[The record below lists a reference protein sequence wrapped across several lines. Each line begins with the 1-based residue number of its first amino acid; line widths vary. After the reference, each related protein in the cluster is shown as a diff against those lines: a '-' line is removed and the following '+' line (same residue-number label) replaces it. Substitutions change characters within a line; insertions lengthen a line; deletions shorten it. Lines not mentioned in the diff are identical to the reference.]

1 MADKHTLAFE
11 IGVEEIPAFDLDS
24 ANKQLEKMVPAAFA
38 DARIPFDSIEIH
50 SSPRRLIV
58 MAYGV
63 ADATE
68 ALVEEYKGPAA
79 KIAFDADG
87 NPTKAAIGFAR
98 GKGLD
103 PENLERR
110 EVNGTEYV
118 FATKNI
124 PATPVADLLPEVLT
138 GFITAIKWPRSCR
151 WAAYREYFVRPV
163 RWIVAMLNDVV
174 LPVSF
179 AGAASDNFTM
189 GHRVLAPGKHTV
201 DTAANLLNV
210 VRAAYVIPTQAER
223 ERIIREG
230 VAAIEAE
237 TGFTADLPAKTLLE
251 VVNLSEYPQPL
262 VSTFDEEFLQVPEE
276 IIVDAMLMHQRY
288 FPLYD
293 AAGKLTN
300 KFIIVSN
307 GNPECAA
314 TIIDGNE
321 RVVRARLDDAKFF
334 YEEDL
339 KHPLESYIEKLDKVV
354 FQESL
359 GTVRQKAERLEKLAG
374 ALSADAQLSAADA
387 ARRRSAP
394 RACARPTWSPT
405 PSSSSPASRA
415 SWAATTPP
423 PPGKRPQV
431 AQRHR
436 PSITSPRFAGDALPD
451 TDGGPAWSPWPTS
464 STPSAACSPVGQ
476 GPTGSSDP
484 FALRRS
490 AIGIVNHARGG
501 PAHRRSL
508 AAVDE
513 SLASY
518 AAPGRRLRPRAAVRA
533 EVADF
538 FVTRTKVMLRD
549 AGRHRRRH
557 RRRAG
562 RGRGGAC
569 WSSAQRARALEAAR
583 AKRCAKRST
592 TWPRPTPARTTCA
605 SPKLGEDVDDSLLT
619 DPERALASARGQPPS
634 RRVAAALVV
643 RRLRGRA
650 VPGCAALRAPIDGFF
665 ADVMV
670 MDEDAA
676 LRDNRLR
683 LLNRFVAVFANVA
696 DFGRSWRNRSRATV
710 AGFSQTA
717 ERLVRC
723 EAPTHLACFARRR
736 KLAYRSTLRLPPAGG
751 RSGTA
756 AASPL
761 TLQGTSLEGGR
772 DARRVRR
779 HTRTPRPLPTI
790 HVVSDSVGLDG
801 TGGGPCRR
809 RPVRRHEPQ
818 HRGAAPCALVRGG
831 QAASSPSTA
840 RLHQPPVRRRA
851 PARLLHAGRRRPAP
865 SRCADYCESASTTWW
880 RSTS

>member
-1 MADKHTLAFE
+1 MAEKHTLAFE

-38 DARIPFDSIEIH
+38 DARIPFDSVEIH

-98 GKGLD
+98 GKGLT

-110 EVNGTEYV
+110 EVKGVEYV

-124 PATPVADLLPEVLT
+124 PATPVADLLPDILA
-138 GFITAIKWPRSCR
+138 GFITAIKWPRSQR
-151 WAAYREYFVRPV
+151 WAAYSEYFVRPV
-163 RWIVAMLNDVV
+163 RWIVAMLDDVV

-179 AGAASDNFTM
+179 AGATSGNVTF
-189 GHRVLAPGKHTV
+189 GHRVLAPGAHTV
-201 DTAANLLNV
+201 DTAANLLDV
-210 VRAAYVIPTQAER
+210 VRAAYVIPTQSER

-237 TGFTADLPAKTLLE
+237 TGFTAELPAKTLLE

-293 AAGKLTN
+293 ADHKLTN

-339 KHPLESYIEKLDKVV
+339 KHPLEFYVNKLDKVV

-359 GTVRQKAERLEKLAG
+359 GTVKQKAERLVKLAG
-374 ALSADAQLSAADA
+374 ALAADAQLSEADA
-387 ARRRSAP
+387 ADLV
-394 RACARPTWSPT
+394 RAAQLCKADLVTNAVIEFTSVQGVMG
-405 PSSSSPASRA
+405 SYYAAASGE
-415 SWAATTPP
+415 T
-423 PPGKRPQV
+423 PQV
-431 AQRHR
+431 AQAIGQHYQ
-436 PSITSPRFAGDALPD
+436 PRFAGDELPETTVGKLVALADKLD
-451 TDGGPAWSPWPTS
+451 TICGLFS
-464 STPSAACSPVGQ
+464 VGQ

-490 AIGIVNHARGG
+490 AIGIVNMLEAGVNI
-501 PAHRRSL
+501 SL
-508 AAVDE
+508 AAAIDC
-513 SLASY
+513 SLA
-518 AAPGRRLRPRAAVRA
+518 AFAEQGVRFDAAAVRA
-533 EVADF
+533 EVVDF

-549 AGRHRRRH
+549 AGVDADTIDAVLA
-557 RRRAG
+557 AG
-562 RGRGGAC
+562 VEEPAVIG
-569 WSSAQRARALEAAR
+569 QRAHALEDAR
-583 AKRCAKRST
+583 ANDAET
-592 TWPRPTPARTTCA
+592 FDNLATAYARA
-605 SPKLGEDVDDSLLT
+605 NNLRKPELGSAVDEGLLT
-619 DPERALASARGQPPS
+619 EPERPLAAAVAQAEGT
-634 RRVAAALVV
+634 VAAALEADSFAAA
-643 RRLRGRA
+643 LSEL
-650 VPGCAALRAPIDGFF
+650 AALRAPIDGFF

-670 MDEDAA
+670 MDEDPA

-696 DFGRSWRNRSRATV
+696 DFGKMAKS
-710 AGFSQTA
+710 
-717 ERLVRC
+717 
-723 EAPTHLACFARRR
+723 
-736 KLAYRSTLRLPPAGG
+736 K
-751 RSGTA
+751 
-756 AASPL
+756 
-761 TLQGTSLEGGR
+761 
-772 DARRVRR
+772 
-779 HTRTPRPLPTI
+779 
-790 HVVSDSVGLDG
+790 
-801 TGGGPCRR
+801 
-809 RPVRRHEPQ
+809 
-818 HRGAAPCALVRGG
+818 
-831 QAASSPSTA
+831 
-840 RLHQPPVRRRA
+840 
-851 PARLLHAGRRRPAP
+851 
-865 SRCADYCESASTTWW
+865 
-880 RSTS
+880 

>member
-38 DARIPFDSIEIH
+38 DARIPYDSIEIH

-98 GKGLD
+98 GKGLS
-103 PENLERR
+103 PESLERR

-124 PATPVADLLPEVLT
+124 PATPVADLLPDVLA
-138 GFITAIKWPRSCR
+138 GFITAVKWPRSCR

-163 RWIVAMLNDVV
+163 RWIVAMLDDVV

-179 AGAASDNFTM
+179 AGAESSDLTM
-189 GHRVLAPGKHTV
+189 GHRVLAPGKHMV
-201 DTAANLLNV
+201 DTAANLLDV
-210 VRAAYVIPTQAER
+210 IRAAYVIPTQAER

-262 VSTFDEEFLQVPEE
+262 ISTFDEEFLQVPEE

-359 GTVRQKAERLEKLAG
+359 GTVRQKAERLEKLAC

-387 ARRRSAP
+387 ADAK
-394 RACARPTWSPT
+394 RAARLCKADLVTNAVIEFTSVQGVMG
-405 PSSSSPASRA
+405 SYYAAASGE
-415 SWAATTPP
+415 T
-423 PPGKRPQV
+423 PQV
-431 AQRHR
+431 AQAIGQHYQ
-436 PSITSPRFAGDALPD
+436 PRFAGDALPD
-451 TDGGPAWSPWPTS
+451 TTVGKLVALADKLDTICGLFA
-464 STPSAACSPVGQ
+464 VGQ

-490 AIGIVNHARGG
+490 AIGIVNMLETGLAI
-501 PAHRRSL
+501 SL
-508 AAVDE
+508 AAAIDE
-513 SLASY
+513 SLASF
-518 AAPGRRLRPRAAVRA
+518 AAQGVAFDAAAVRA
-533 EVADF
+533 EVVDF

-549 AGRHRRRH
+549 GGVNADTIDAVLAAGVEEP
-557 RRRAG
+557 AVI
-562 RGRGGAC
+562 
-569 WSSAQRARALEAAR
+569 SQRAHALEDAR
-583 AKRCAKRST
+583 ANDAET
-592 TWPRPTPARTTCA
+592 FDNLATAYARA
-605 SPKLGEDVDDSLLT
+605 NNLRKPELGEGVDDALLT
-619 DPERALASARGQPPS
+619 EPERALAGAVATAEQAVAYALASDDF
-634 RRVAAALVV
+634 AAALSQ
-643 RRLRGRA
+643 L
-650 VPGCAALRAPIDGFF
+650 AALRAPIDGFF

-696 DFGRSWRNRSRATV
+696 DFGKMAKS
-710 AGFSQTA
+710 
-717 ERLVRC
+717 
-723 EAPTHLACFARRR
+723 
-736 KLAYRSTLRLPPAGG
+736 K
-751 RSGTA
+751 
-756 AASPL
+756 
-761 TLQGTSLEGGR
+761 
-772 DARRVRR
+772 
-779 HTRTPRPLPTI
+779 
-790 HVVSDSVGLDG
+790 
-801 TGGGPCRR
+801 
-809 RPVRRHEPQ
+809 
-818 HRGAAPCALVRGG
+818 
-831 QAASSPSTA
+831 
-840 RLHQPPVRRRA
+840 
-851 PARLLHAGRRRPAP
+851 
-865 SRCADYCESASTTWW
+865 
-880 RSTS
+880 

>member
-38 DARIPFDSIEIH
+38 DARIPYDSIEIH

-98 GKGLD
+98 GKGLS

-124 PATPVADLLPEVLT
+124 PATPVADLLPDVLA

-163 RWIVAMLNDVV
+163 RWIVAMLDDVV

-179 AGAASDNFTM
+179 AGAESSNFTM

-201 DTAANLLNV
+201 DTAANLLDV
-210 VRAAYVIPTQAER
+210 IRAAYVIPTQAER

-262 VSTFDEEFLQVPEE
+262 VSIFDEEFLQVPEE

-359 GTVRQKAERLEKLAG
+359 GTVRQKAERLEKLAC
-374 ALSADAQLSAADA
+374 ALSADAQLDAADA
-387 ARRRSAP
+387 ADAK
-394 RACARPTWSPT
+394 RAARLCKADLVTNAVIEFTSVQGVMG
-405 PSSSSPASRA
+405 SYYAAASGE
-415 SWAATTPP
+415 T
-423 PPGKRPQV
+423 PQV
-431 AQRHR
+431 AQAIGQHYQ
-436 PSITSPRFAGDALPD
+436 PRFAGDALPD
-451 TDGGPAWSPWPTS
+451 TTVGKLVALADKLDTICGLFA
-464 STPSAACSPVGQ
+464 VGQ

-490 AIGIVNHARGG
+490 AIGIVNMLEAGL
-501 PAHRRSL
+501 AISL
-508 AAVDE
+508 AAAIDE
-513 SLASY
+513 SLASF
-518 AAPGRRLRPRAAVRA
+518 AAQGVAFDAAAVRA
-533 EVADF
+533 EVVDF

-549 AGRHRRRH
+549 GGVNADTIDAVLAAGVEEP
-557 RRRAG
+557 AVI
-562 RGRGGAC
+562 
-569 WSSAQRARALEAAR
+569 SQRAHALEDAR
-583 AKRCAKRST
+583 ANDAET
-592 TWPRPTPARTTCA
+592 FDNLATAYARA
-605 SPKLGEDVDDSLLT
+605 NNLRKPELGEDVDDALLT
-619 DPERALASARGQPPS
+619 EPERALAGAVATAEQAVASALAS
-634 RRVAAALVV
+634 DDFAAALSQ
-643 RRLRGRA
+643 L
-650 VPGCAALRAPIDGFF
+650 AALRAPIDGFF

-696 DFGRSWRNRSRATV
+696 DFGKMAKS
-710 AGFSQTA
+710 
-717 ERLVRC
+717 
-723 EAPTHLACFARRR
+723 
-736 KLAYRSTLRLPPAGG
+736 K
-751 RSGTA
+751 
-756 AASPL
+756 
-761 TLQGTSLEGGR
+761 
-772 DARRVRR
+772 
-779 HTRTPRPLPTI
+779 
-790 HVVSDSVGLDG
+790 
-801 TGGGPCRR
+801 
-809 RPVRRHEPQ
+809 
-818 HRGAAPCALVRGG
+818 
-831 QAASSPSTA
+831 
-840 RLHQPPVRRRA
+840 
-851 PARLLHAGRRRPAP
+851 
-865 SRCADYCESASTTWW
+865 
-880 RSTS
+880 

>member
-38 DARIPFDSIEIH
+38 DARIPYDSIEIH

-98 GKGLD
+98 GKGLS
-103 PENLERR
+103 PESLERR

-124 PATPVADLLPEVLT
+124 PATPVADLLPDVLA

-163 RWIVAMLNDVV
+163 RWIVAMLDDVV

-179 AGAASDNFTM
+179 AGAESSNFTM
-189 GHRVLAPGKHTV
+189 GHRVLAPGKHVV
-201 DTAANLLNV
+201 DTAANLLDV
-210 VRAAYVIPTQAER
+210 IRAAYVIPTQAER

-359 GTVRQKAERLEKLAG
+359 GTVRQKAVRLEKLAC

-387 ARRRSAP
+387 ADAK
-394 RACARPTWSPT
+394 RAARLCKADLVTNAVIEFTSVQGVMG
-405 PSSSSPASRA
+405 SYYAAASGE
-415 SWAATTPP
+415 T
-423 PPGKRPQV
+423 PQV
-431 AQRHR
+431 AQAIGQHYQ
-436 PSITSPRFAGDALPD
+436 PRFAGDALPD
-451 TDGGPAWSPWPTS
+451 TTVGKLVALADKLDTICGLFA
-464 STPSAACSPVGQ
+464 VGQ

-490 AIGIVNHARGG
+490 AIGIVNMLEAGL
-501 PAHRRSL
+501 PISL
-508 AAVDE
+508 AAAIDE
-513 SLASY
+513 SLASF
-518 AAPGRRLRPRAAVRA
+518 AAQGVAFDAAAVRA
-533 EVADF
+533 EVVDF

-549 AGRHRRRH
+549 AGVNADTIDAVLA
-557 RRRAG
+557 AG
-562 RGRGGAC
+562 VEEPAVI
-569 WSSAQRARALEAAR
+569 SQRAHALEDAR
-583 AKRCAKRST
+583 ANDAET
-592 TWPRPTPARTTCA
+592 FDNLATAYARA
-605 SPKLGEDVDDSLLT
+605 NNLRKPELGEDVDDALLT
-619 DPERALASARGQPPS
+619 DPERALAGAVATAEQA
-634 RRVAAALVV
+634 VAAALESDDFAAA
-643 RRLRGRA
+643 LSQL
-650 VPGCAALRAPIDGFF
+650 AALRAPIDGFF

-696 DFGRSWRNRSRATV
+696 DFGKMAKS
-710 AGFSQTA
+710 
-717 ERLVRC
+717 
-723 EAPTHLACFARRR
+723 
-736 KLAYRSTLRLPPAGG
+736 K
-751 RSGTA
+751 
-756 AASPL
+756 
-761 TLQGTSLEGGR
+761 
-772 DARRVRR
+772 
-779 HTRTPRPLPTI
+779 
-790 HVVSDSVGLDG
+790 
-801 TGGGPCRR
+801 
-809 RPVRRHEPQ
+809 
-818 HRGAAPCALVRGG
+818 
-831 QAASSPSTA
+831 
-840 RLHQPPVRRRA
+840 
-851 PARLLHAGRRRPAP
+851 
-865 SRCADYCESASTTWW
+865 
-880 RSTS
+880 

>member
-38 DARIPFDSIEIH
+38 DARIPYDSIEIH

-98 GKGLD
+98 GKGLS
-103 PENLERR
+103 PESLERR

-124 PATPVADLLPEVLT
+124 PATPVADLLPDVLA

-163 RWIVAMLNDVV
+163 RWIVAMLDDVV

-179 AGAASDNFTM
+179 AGAESSNFTM

-201 DTAANLLNV
+201 DTAANLLDV
-210 VRAAYVIPTQAER
+210 IRAAYVIPTQAER

-359 GTVRQKAERLEKLAG
+359 GTVRQKAERLEKLAC
-374 ALSADAQLSAADA
+374 ALSADAQLDAADA
-387 ARRRSAP
+387 ADAK
-394 RACARPTWSPT
+394 RAARLCKADLVTNAVIEFTSVQGVMG
-405 PSSSSPASRA
+405 SYYAAASGE
-415 SWAATTPP
+415 T
-423 PPGKRPQV
+423 PQV
-431 AQRHR
+431 AQAIGQHYQ
-436 PSITSPRFAGDALPD
+436 PRFAGDALPD
-451 TDGGPAWSPWPTS
+451 TTVGKLVALADKLDTICGLFA
-464 STPSAACSPVGQ
+464 VGQ

-490 AIGIVNHARGG
+490 AIGIVNMLEAGL
-501 PAHRRSL
+501 PISL
-508 AAVDE
+508 AAAIDE
-513 SLASY
+513 SLASF
-518 AAPGRRLRPRAAVRA
+518 AAQGVVFDAAAVRA
-533 EVADF
+533 EVVDF

-549 AGRHRRRH
+549 AGVNADTIDAVLA
-557 RRRAG
+557 AG
-562 RGRGGAC
+562 VEEPAVI
-569 WSSAQRARALEAAR
+569 SQRAHALEDAR
-583 AKRCAKRST
+583 ANDAET
-592 TWPRPTPARTTCA
+592 FDNLATAYARA
-605 SPKLGEDVDDSLLT
+605 NNLRKPELGEDVDDALLT
-619 DPERALASARGQPPS
+619 DPERALAGAVATAEQA
-634 RRVAAALVV
+634 VAAALESDDFAAA
-643 RRLRGRA
+643 LSQL
-650 VPGCAALRAPIDGFF
+650 AALRAPIDGFF

-696 DFGRSWRNRSRATV
+696 DFGKMAKS
-710 AGFSQTA
+710 
-717 ERLVRC
+717 
-723 EAPTHLACFARRR
+723 
-736 KLAYRSTLRLPPAGG
+736 K
-751 RSGTA
+751 
-756 AASPL
+756 
-761 TLQGTSLEGGR
+761 
-772 DARRVRR
+772 
-779 HTRTPRPLPTI
+779 
-790 HVVSDSVGLDG
+790 
-801 TGGGPCRR
+801 
-809 RPVRRHEPQ
+809 
-818 HRGAAPCALVRGG
+818 
-831 QAASSPSTA
+831 
-840 RLHQPPVRRRA
+840 
-851 PARLLHAGRRRPAP
+851 
-865 SRCADYCESASTTWW
+865 
-880 RSTS
+880 

>member
-38 DARIPFDSIEIH
+38 DARIPYDSIEIH

-98 GKGLD
+98 GKGLS

-124 PATPVADLLPEVLT
+124 PATPVADLLPDVLA

-163 RWIVAMLNDVV
+163 RWIVAMLDDVV

-179 AGAASDNFTM
+179 AGAESSNFTM

-201 DTAANLLNV
+201 DTAANLLDV
-210 VRAAYVIPTQAER
+210 IRAAYVIPTQAER

-359 GTVRQKAERLEKLAG
+359 GTVRQKAERLEKLAC
-374 ALSADAQLSAADA
+374 ALSADAQLDAADA
-387 ARRRSAP
+387 ADAK
-394 RACARPTWSPT
+394 RAARLCKADLVTNAVIEFTSVQGVMG
-405 PSSSSPASRA
+405 SYYAAASGE
-415 SWAATTPP
+415 T
-423 PPGKRPQV
+423 PQV
-431 AQRHR
+431 AQAIGQHYQ
-436 PSITSPRFAGDALPD
+436 PRFAGDALPD
-451 TDGGPAWSPWPTS
+451 TTVGKLVALADKLDTICGLFA
-464 STPSAACSPVGQ
+464 VGQ

-490 AIGIVNHARGG
+490 AIGIVNMLETGL
-501 PAHRRSL
+501 PISL
-508 AAVDE
+508 AAAIDE
-513 SLASY
+513 SLASF
-518 AAPGRRLRPRAAVRA
+518 AAQGVAFDAAAVRA
-533 EVADF
+533 EVVDF

-549 AGRHRRRH
+549 AGVNADTIDAVLA
-557 RRRAG
+557 AG
-562 RGRGGAC
+562 VEEPAVI
-569 WSSAQRARALEAAR
+569 SQRAHALEDAR
-583 AKRCAKRST
+583 ANDAET
-592 TWPRPTPARTTCA
+592 FDNLATAYARA
-605 SPKLGEDVDDSLLT
+605 NNLRKPELGEDVDDALLT
-619 DPERALASARGQPPS
+619 DPERALAGAVATAEQA
-634 RRVAAALVV
+634 VAAALESDDFAAA
-643 RRLRGRA
+643 LSQL
-650 VPGCAALRAPIDGFF
+650 AALRAPIDGFF

-696 DFGRSWRNRSRATV
+696 DFGKMAKS
-710 AGFSQTA
+710 
-717 ERLVRC
+717 
-723 EAPTHLACFARRR
+723 
-736 KLAYRSTLRLPPAGG
+736 K
-751 RSGTA
+751 
-756 AASPL
+756 
-761 TLQGTSLEGGR
+761 
-772 DARRVRR
+772 
-779 HTRTPRPLPTI
+779 
-790 HVVSDSVGLDG
+790 
-801 TGGGPCRR
+801 
-809 RPVRRHEPQ
+809 
-818 HRGAAPCALVRGG
+818 
-831 QAASSPSTA
+831 
-840 RLHQPPVRRRA
+840 
-851 PARLLHAGRRRPAP
+851 
-865 SRCADYCESASTTWW
+865 
-880 RSTS
+880 

>member
-38 DARIPFDSIEIH
+38 DARIPYDSIEIH

-98 GKGLD
+98 GKGLS
-103 PENLERR
+103 PESLERR

-124 PATPVADLLPEVLT
+124 PATPVADLLPDVLA

-163 RWIVAMLNDVV
+163 RWIVAMLDDVV

-179 AGAASDNFTM
+179 AGAESSNFTM
-189 GHRVLAPGKHTV
+189 GHRVLAPGKHAV
-201 DTAANLLNV
+201 DTAANLLDV
-210 VRAAYVIPTQAER
+210 IRAAYVIPTQAER

-359 GTVRQKAERLEKLAG
+359 GTVRQKAERLEKLAC

-387 ARRRSAP
+387 ADAK
-394 RACARPTWSPT
+394 RAARLCKADLVTNAVIEFTSVQGVMG
-405 PSSSSPASRA
+405 SYYAAASGE
-415 SWAATTPP
+415 T
-423 PPGKRPQV
+423 PQV
-431 AQRHR
+431 AQAIGQHYQ
-436 PSITSPRFAGDALPD
+436 PRFAGDALPD
-451 TDGGPAWSPWPTS
+451 TTVGKLVALADKLDTICGLFA
-464 STPSAACSPVGQ
+464 VGQ

-490 AIGIVNHARGG
+490 AIGIVNMLETGLAI
-501 PAHRRSL
+501 SL
-508 AAVDE
+508 AAAIDE
-513 SLASY
+513 SLASF
-518 AAPGRRLRPRAAVRA
+518 AAQGVAFDAAAVRA
-533 EVADF
+533 EVVDF

-549 AGRHRRRH
+549 GGVNADTIDAVLAAGVEEP
-557 RRRAG
+557 AVI
-562 RGRGGAC
+562 
-569 WSSAQRARALEAAR
+569 SQRAHALEDAR
-583 AKRCAKRST
+583 ANDAET
-592 TWPRPTPARTTCA
+592 FDNLATAYARA
-605 SPKLGEDVDDSLLT
+605 NNLRKPELGESVDDALLT
-619 DPERALASARGQPPS
+619 EPERALAGAVATAEQAVASALAS
-634 RRVAAALVV
+634 DDFAAALSQ
-643 RRLRGRA
+643 L
-650 VPGCAALRAPIDGFF
+650 AALRAPIDGFF

-696 DFGRSWRNRSRATV
+696 DFGKMAKS
-710 AGFSQTA
+710 
-717 ERLVRC
+717 
-723 EAPTHLACFARRR
+723 
-736 KLAYRSTLRLPPAGG
+736 K
-751 RSGTA
+751 
-756 AASPL
+756 
-761 TLQGTSLEGGR
+761 
-772 DARRVRR
+772 
-779 HTRTPRPLPTI
+779 
-790 HVVSDSVGLDG
+790 
-801 TGGGPCRR
+801 
-809 RPVRRHEPQ
+809 
-818 HRGAAPCALVRGG
+818 
-831 QAASSPSTA
+831 
-840 RLHQPPVRRRA
+840 
-851 PARLLHAGRRRPAP
+851 
-865 SRCADYCESASTTWW
+865 
-880 RSTS
+880 

>member
-38 DARIPFDSIEIH
+38 DARIPYDSIEIH

-98 GKGLD
+98 GKGLS
-103 PENLERR
+103 PESLERR

-124 PATPVADLLPEVLT
+124 PATPVADLLPDVLA

-163 RWIVAMLNDVV
+163 RWIVAMLDDVV

-179 AGAASDNFTM
+179 AGAEPSNFTM

-201 DTAANLLNV
+201 DTAANLLDV
-210 VRAAYVIPTQAER
+210 IRAAYVIPTQAER

-262 VSTFDEEFLQVPEE
+262 VSTFDEDFLQVPEE

-293 AAGKLTN
+293 AVGKLTN

-359 GTVRQKAERLEKLAG
+359 GTVRQKAERLEKLAC
-374 ALSADAQLSAADA
+374 ALSADAQLDAADA
-387 ARRRSAP
+387 ADAK
-394 RACARPTWSPT
+394 RAARLCKADLVTNAVIEFTSVQGVMG
-405 PSSSSPASRA
+405 SYYAAASGE
-415 SWAATTPP
+415 T
-423 PPGKRPQV
+423 PQV
-431 AQRHR
+431 AQAIGQHYQ
-436 PSITSPRFAGDALPD
+436 PRFAGDALPD
-451 TDGGPAWSPWPTS
+451 TTVGKLVALADKLDTICGLFA
-464 STPSAACSPVGQ
+464 VGQ

-490 AIGIVNHARGG
+490 AIGIVNMLETGL
-501 PAHRRSL
+501 PISL
-508 AAVDE
+508 AAAIDE
-513 SLASY
+513 SLASF
-518 AAPGRRLRPRAAVRA
+518 AAQGVAFDAAAVRA
-533 EVADF
+533 EVVDF
-538 FVTRTKVMLRD
+538 FVTRTKVILRD
-549 AGRHRRRH
+549 GGVNADTIDAVLAAGVEEP
-557 RRRAG
+557 AVI
-562 RGRGGAC
+562 
-569 WSSAQRARALEAAR
+569 SQRAHALEDAR
-583 AKRCAKRST
+583 ANDAET
-592 TWPRPTPARTTCA
+592 FDNLATAYARA
-605 SPKLGEDVDDSLLT
+605 NNLRKPELGEDVDDALLT
-619 DPERALASARGQPPS
+619 EPERALAGAVATAEQAVASVLAS
-634 RRVAAALVV
+634 DDFAAALSQ
-643 RRLRGRA
+643 L
-650 VPGCAALRAPIDGFF
+650 AALRAPIDGFF

-696 DFGRSWRNRSRATV
+696 DFGKMAKS
-710 AGFSQTA
+710 
-717 ERLVRC
+717 
-723 EAPTHLACFARRR
+723 
-736 KLAYRSTLRLPPAGG
+736 K
-751 RSGTA
+751 
-756 AASPL
+756 
-761 TLQGTSLEGGR
+761 
-772 DARRVRR
+772 
-779 HTRTPRPLPTI
+779 
-790 HVVSDSVGLDG
+790 
-801 TGGGPCRR
+801 
-809 RPVRRHEPQ
+809 
-818 HRGAAPCALVRGG
+818 
-831 QAASSPSTA
+831 
-840 RLHQPPVRRRA
+840 
-851 PARLLHAGRRRPAP
+851 
-865 SRCADYCESASTTWW
+865 
-880 RSTS
+880 

>member
-38 DARIPFDSIEIH
+38 DARIPYDSIEIH

-98 GKGLD
+98 GKGLS
-103 PENLERR
+103 PESLERR

-124 PATPVADLLPEVLT
+124 PATPVADLLPDVLA
-138 GFITAIKWPRSCR
+138 GFITAVKWPRSCR

-163 RWIVAMLNDVV
+163 RWIVAMLDDVV

-179 AGAASDNFTM
+179 AGAESSNFTM
-189 GHRVLAPGKHTV
+189 GHRVLAPGKHMV
-201 DTAANLLNV
+201 DTAANLLDV
-210 VRAAYVIPTQAER
+210 IRAAYVIPTQAER

-262 VSTFDEEFLQVPEE
+262 ISTFDEEFLQVPEE

-359 GTVRQKAERLEKLAG
+359 GTVRQKAERLEKLAC
-374 ALSADAQLSAADA
+374 ALSADAQLDAADA
-387 ARRRSAP
+387 ADAK
-394 RACARPTWSPT
+394 RAARLCKADLVTNAVIEFTSVQGVMG
-405 PSSSSPASRA
+405 SYYAAASGE
-415 SWAATTPP
+415 T
-423 PPGKRPQV
+423 PQV
-431 AQRHR
+431 AQAIGQHYQ
-436 PSITSPRFAGDALPD
+436 PRFAGDALPD
-451 TDGGPAWSPWPTS
+451 TTVGKLVALADKLDTICGLFA
-464 STPSAACSPVGQ
+464 VGQ

-490 AIGIVNHARGG
+490 AIGIVNMLETGLAI
-501 PAHRRSL
+501 SL
-508 AAVDE
+508 AAAIDE
-513 SLASY
+513 SLASF
-518 AAPGRRLRPRAAVRA
+518 AAQGVAFDAAAVRA
-533 EVADF
+533 EVVDF

-549 AGRHRRRH
+549 GGVNADTIDAVLAAGVEEP
-557 RRRAG
+557 AVI
-562 RGRGGAC
+562 
-569 WSSAQRARALEAAR
+569 SQRAHALEDAR
-583 AKRCAKRST
+583 ANDAET
-592 TWPRPTPARTTCA
+592 FDNLATAYARA
-605 SPKLGEDVDDSLLT
+605 NNLRKPELGEGVDDALLT
-619 DPERALASARGQPPS
+619 EPERALAGAVATAEQAVASALAS
-634 RRVAAALVV
+634 DDFAAALSQ
-643 RRLRGRA
+643 L
-650 VPGCAALRAPIDGFF
+650 AALRAPIDGFF

-696 DFGRSWRNRSRATV
+696 DFGKMAKS
-710 AGFSQTA
+710 
-717 ERLVRC
+717 
-723 EAPTHLACFARRR
+723 
-736 KLAYRSTLRLPPAGG
+736 K
-751 RSGTA
+751 
-756 AASPL
+756 
-761 TLQGTSLEGGR
+761 
-772 DARRVRR
+772 
-779 HTRTPRPLPTI
+779 
-790 HVVSDSVGLDG
+790 
-801 TGGGPCRR
+801 
-809 RPVRRHEPQ
+809 
-818 HRGAAPCALVRGG
+818 
-831 QAASSPSTA
+831 
-840 RLHQPPVRRRA
+840 
-851 PARLLHAGRRRPAP
+851 
-865 SRCADYCESASTTWW
+865 
-880 RSTS
+880 

>member
-1 MADKHTLAFE
+1 MADNHTLAFE

-24 ANKQLEKMVPAAFA
+24 ANKQLEKMAPAAFA
-38 DARIPFDSIEIH
+38 DARIPYDSIEIH

-98 GKGLD
+98 GKGLS
-103 PENLERR
+103 PESLERR

-124 PATPVADLLPEVLT
+124 PATPVADLLPDVLA
-138 GFITAIKWPRSCR
+138 GFITAVKWPRSCR

-163 RWIVAMLNDVV
+163 RWIVAMLDDVV

-179 AGAASDNFTM
+179 AGAESSNFTM
-189 GHRVLAPGKHTV
+189 GHRVLAPGKHMV
-201 DTAANLLNV
+201 DTAANLLDV
-210 VRAAYVIPTQAER
+210 IRAAYVIPTQAER

-262 VSTFDEEFLQVPEE
+262 ISTFDEEFLQVPEE

-359 GTVRQKAERLEKLAG
+359 GTVRQKAERLEKLAC
-374 ALSADAQLSAADA
+374 ALSADAKLDAADA
-387 ARRRSAP
+387 ADAK
-394 RACARPTWSPT
+394 RAARLCKADLVTNAVIEFTSVQGVMG
-405 PSSSSPASRA
+405 SYYAAASGE
-415 SWAATTPP
+415 T
-423 PPGKRPQV
+423 PQV
-431 AQRHR
+431 AQAIGQHYQ
-436 PSITSPRFAGDALPD
+436 PRFAGDALPD
-451 TDGGPAWSPWPTS
+451 TTVGKLVALADKLDTICGLFA
-464 STPSAACSPVGQ
+464 VGQ

-490 AIGIVNHARGG
+490 AIGIVNMLETGL
-501 PAHRRSL
+501 PISL
-508 AAVDE
+508 AAAIDE
-513 SLASY
+513 SLASF
-518 AAPGRRLRPRAAVRA
+518 AAQGVAFDAAAVRA
-533 EVADF
+533 EVVDF

-549 AGRHRRRH
+549 GDVNADTIDAVLAAGVEEP
-557 RRRAG
+557 AVI
-562 RGRGGAC
+562 
-569 WSSAQRARALEAAR
+569 SQRAHALEDAR
-583 AKRCAKRST
+583 ANDAET
-592 TWPRPTPARTTCA
+592 FDNLATAYARA
-605 SPKLGEDVDDSLLT
+605 NNLRKPELGEDVDDALLT
-619 DPERALASARGQPPS
+619 EPERALAGAVATAEQAVASALAS
-634 RRVAAALVV
+634 DDFAAALSQ
-643 RRLRGRA
+643 L
-650 VPGCAALRAPIDGFF
+650 AALRAPIDGFF

-696 DFGRSWRNRSRATV
+696 DFGKMAKS
-710 AGFSQTA
+710 
-717 ERLVRC
+717 
-723 EAPTHLACFARRR
+723 
-736 KLAYRSTLRLPPAGG
+736 K
-751 RSGTA
+751 
-756 AASPL
+756 
-761 TLQGTSLEGGR
+761 
-772 DARRVRR
+772 
-779 HTRTPRPLPTI
+779 
-790 HVVSDSVGLDG
+790 
-801 TGGGPCRR
+801 
-809 RPVRRHEPQ
+809 
-818 HRGAAPCALVRGG
+818 
-831 QAASSPSTA
+831 
-840 RLHQPPVRRRA
+840 
-851 PARLLHAGRRRPAP
+851 
-865 SRCADYCESASTTWW
+865 
-880 RSTS
+880 

>member
-24 ANKQLEKMVPAAFA
+24 ANKQLEKMVPAAFV
-38 DARIPFDSIEIH
+38 DARIPYDSIEIH

-98 GKGLD
+98 GKGLS
-103 PENLERR
+103 PESLERH

-124 PATPVADLLPEVLT
+124 PATPVADLLPDVLA

-163 RWIVAMLNDVV
+163 RWIVAMLDDVV

-179 AGAASDNFTM
+179 AGAESSNFTM
-189 GHRVLAPGKHTV
+189 GHRVLAPGKHAV
-201 DTAANLLNV
+201 DTAANLLDV
-210 VRAAYVIPTQAER
+210 IRAAYVIPTQAER

-359 GTVRQKAERLEKLAG
+359 GTVRQKAERLEKLAC

-387 ARRRSAP
+387 ADAK
-394 RACARPTWSPT
+394 RAARLCKADLVTNAVIEFTSVQGVMG
-405 PSSSSPASRA
+405 SYYAAASGE
-415 SWAATTPP
+415 T
-423 PPGKRPQV
+423 PQV
-431 AQRHR
+431 AQAIGQHYQ
-436 PSITSPRFAGDALPD
+436 PRFAGDALPD
-451 TDGGPAWSPWPTS
+451 TTVGKLVALADKLDTICGLFA
-464 STPSAACSPVGQ
+464 VGQ

-490 AIGIVNHARGG
+490 AIGIVNMLETGL
-501 PAHRRSL
+501 PISL
-508 AAVDE
+508 AAAIDE
-513 SLASY
+513 SLASF
-518 AAPGRRLRPRAAVRA
+518 AAQGVAFDAAAVRA
-533 EVADF
+533 EVVDF

-549 AGRHRRRH
+549 GGVNADTIDAVLAAGVEEP
-557 RRRAG
+557 AVI
-562 RGRGGAC
+562 
-569 WSSAQRARALEAAR
+569 SQRAHALEDAR
-583 AKRCAKRST
+583 ANDAET
-592 TWPRPTPARTTCA
+592 FDNLATAYARA
-605 SPKLGEDVDDSLLT
+605 NNLRKPELGEGVDDALLT
-619 DPERALASARGQPPS
+619 EPERALAGAVATAEQAVAYALASDDF
-634 RRVAAALVV
+634 AAALSQ
-643 RRLRGRA
+643 L
-650 VPGCAALRAPIDGFF
+650 AALRAPIDGFF

-696 DFGRSWRNRSRATV
+696 DFGKMAKS
-710 AGFSQTA
+710 
-717 ERLVRC
+717 
-723 EAPTHLACFARRR
+723 
-736 KLAYRSTLRLPPAGG
+736 K
-751 RSGTA
+751 
-756 AASPL
+756 
-761 TLQGTSLEGGR
+761 
-772 DARRVRR
+772 
-779 HTRTPRPLPTI
+779 
-790 HVVSDSVGLDG
+790 
-801 TGGGPCRR
+801 
-809 RPVRRHEPQ
+809 
-818 HRGAAPCALVRGG
+818 
-831 QAASSPSTA
+831 
-840 RLHQPPVRRRA
+840 
-851 PARLLHAGRRRPAP
+851 
-865 SRCADYCESASTTWW
+865 
-880 RSTS
+880 

>member
-38 DARIPFDSIEIH
+38 DARIPYDSIEIH

-98 GKGLD
+98 GKGLS
-103 PENLERR
+103 PESLERR

-124 PATPVADLLPEVLT
+124 PATPVADLLPDVLA

-163 RWIVAMLNDVV
+163 RWIVAMLDDVV

-179 AGAASDNFTM
+179 AGAEPSNFTM

-201 DTAANLLNV
+201 DTAANLLDV
-210 VRAAYVIPTQAER
+210 IRAAYVIPTQAER

-387 ARRRSAP
+387 ADAQ
-394 RACARPTWSPT
+394 RAARLCKADLVTNAVIEFTSVQGVMG
-405 PSSSSPASRA
+405 SYYAAASGE
-415 SWAATTPP
+415 T
-423 PPGKRPQV
+423 PQV
-431 AQRHR
+431 AQAIGQHYQ
-436 PSITSPRFAGDALPD
+436 PRFAGDALPD
-451 TDGGPAWSPWPTS
+451 TTVGQLVALADKLDTICGLFA
-464 STPSAACSPVGQ
+464 VGQ

-490 AIGIVNHARGG
+490 AIGIVNMLEAGL
-501 PAHRRSL
+501 PISL
-508 AAVDE
+508 AAAIDE
-513 SLASY
+513 SLASF
-518 AAPGRRLRPRAAVRA
+518 AAQGVAFDAAAVRA
-533 EVADF
+533 EVVDF

-549 AGRHRRRH
+549 AGVNADTIDAVLA
-557 RRRAG
+557 AG
-562 RGRGGAC
+562 VEEPAVI
-569 WSSAQRARALEAAR
+569 SQRAHALEDAR
-583 AKRCAKRST
+583 ANDAET
-592 TWPRPTPARTTCA
+592 FDNLATAYARA
-605 SPKLGEDVDDSLLT
+605 NNLRKPELGEDVDDALLT
-619 DPERALASARGQPPS
+619 DPERALAGAVATAEQA
-634 RRVAAALVV
+634 VAAALESDDFAAA
-643 RRLRGRA
+643 LSQL
-650 VPGCAALRAPIDGFF
+650 AALRAPIDGFF

-696 DFGRSWRNRSRATV
+696 DFGKMAKS
-710 AGFSQTA
+710 
-717 ERLVRC
+717 
-723 EAPTHLACFARRR
+723 
-736 KLAYRSTLRLPPAGG
+736 K
-751 RSGTA
+751 
-756 AASPL
+756 
-761 TLQGTSLEGGR
+761 
-772 DARRVRR
+772 
-779 HTRTPRPLPTI
+779 
-790 HVVSDSVGLDG
+790 
-801 TGGGPCRR
+801 
-809 RPVRRHEPQ
+809 
-818 HRGAAPCALVRGG
+818 
-831 QAASSPSTA
+831 
-840 RLHQPPVRRRA
+840 
-851 PARLLHAGRRRPAP
+851 
-865 SRCADYCESASTTWW
+865 
-880 RSTS
+880 

>member
-38 DARIPFDSIEIH
+38 DARIPYDSIEIH

-98 GKGLD
+98 GKGLS

-110 EVNGTEYV
+110 EVTGTEYV

-124 PATPVADLLPEVLT
+124 PATPVADLLPDVLA

-163 RWIVAMLNDVV
+163 RWIVAMLDDVV

-179 AGAASDNFTM
+179 AGAESSNFTM

-201 DTAANLLNV
+201 DTAANLLDV
-210 VRAAYVIPTQAER
+210 IRAAYVIPTQAER

-262 VSTFDEEFLQVPEE
+262 VSIFDQEFLQVPEE

-359 GTVRQKAERLEKLAG
+359 GTVRQKAERLEKLTC
-374 ALSADAQLSAADA
+374 ALSADAQLDAADA
-387 ARRRSAP
+387 ADAK
-394 RACARPTWSPT
+394 RAARLCKADLVTNAVIEFTSVQGVMG
-405 PSSSSPASRA
+405 SYYAAASGE
-415 SWAATTPP
+415 T
-423 PPGKRPQV
+423 PQV
-431 AQRHR
+431 AQAIGQHYQ
-436 PSITSPRFAGDALPD
+436 PRFAGDALPD
-451 TDGGPAWSPWPTS
+451 TTVGKLVALADKLDTICGLFA
-464 STPSAACSPVGQ
+464 VGQ

-490 AIGIVNHARGG
+490 AIGIVNMLEAGL
-501 PAHRRSL
+501 PISL
-508 AAVDE
+508 AAAIDE
-513 SLASY
+513 SLASF
-518 AAPGRRLRPRAAVRA
+518 AAQGVAFDAAAVRA
-533 EVADF
+533 EVVDF

-549 AGRHRRRH
+549 AGINADTIDAVLA
-557 RRRAG
+557 AG
-562 RGRGGAC
+562 VEEPAVI
-569 WSSAQRARALEAAR
+569 SQRAHALEDAR
-583 AKRCAKRST
+583 ANDAET
-592 TWPRPTPARTTCA
+592 FDNLATAYARA
-605 SPKLGEDVDDSLLT
+605 NNLRKPELGEDVDDALLT
-619 DPERALASARGQPPS
+619 EPERALAGAVATAEQAVASALAS
-634 RRVAAALVV
+634 DDFAAALSQ
-643 RRLRGRA
+643 L
-650 VPGCAALRAPIDGFF
+650 AALRAPIDGFF

-696 DFGRSWRNRSRATV
+696 DFGKMAKS
-710 AGFSQTA
+710 
-717 ERLVRC
+717 
-723 EAPTHLACFARRR
+723 
-736 KLAYRSTLRLPPAGG
+736 K
-751 RSGTA
+751 
-756 AASPL
+756 
-761 TLQGTSLEGGR
+761 
-772 DARRVRR
+772 
-779 HTRTPRPLPTI
+779 
-790 HVVSDSVGLDG
+790 
-801 TGGGPCRR
+801 
-809 RPVRRHEPQ
+809 
-818 HRGAAPCALVRGG
+818 
-831 QAASSPSTA
+831 
-840 RLHQPPVRRRA
+840 
-851 PARLLHAGRRRPAP
+851 
-865 SRCADYCESASTTWW
+865 
-880 RSTS
+880 

>member
-38 DARIPFDSIEIH
+38 DARIPYDSIEIH

-98 GKGLD
+98 GKGLS
-103 PENLERR
+103 PESLERR

-124 PATPVADLLPEVLT
+124 PATPVADLLPDVLA

-163 RWIVAMLNDVV
+163 RWIVAMLDDVV

-179 AGAASDNFTM
+179 AGAESSNFTM

-201 DTAANLLNV
+201 DTAANLLDV
-210 VRAAYVIPTQAER
+210 IRAAYVIPTQAER

-359 GTVRQKAERLEKLAG
+359 GTVRQKAERLEKLAC
-374 ALSADAQLSAADA
+374 ALSADAQLER
-387 ARRRSAP
+387 RRRSRCEACRAP
-394 RACARPTWSPT
+394 VQGRP
-405 PSSSSPASRA
+405 
-415 SWAATTPP
+415 
-423 PPGKRPQV
+423 GHQ
-431 AQRHR
+431 
-436 PSITSPRFAGDALPD
+436 
-451 TDGGPAWSPWPTS
+451 
-464 STPSAACSPVGQ
+464 
-476 GPTGSSDP
+476 
-484 FALRRS
+484 
-490 AIGIVNHARGG
+490 
-501 PAHRRSL
+501 
-508 AAVDE
+508 
-513 SLASY
+513 
-518 AAPGRRLRPRAAVRA
+518 
-533 EVADF
+533 
-538 FVTRTKVMLRD
+538 
-549 AGRHRRRH
+549 RRH
-557 RRRAG
+557 RVHQRPG
-562 RGRGGAC
+562 RHG
-569 WSSAQRARALEAAR
+569 Q
-583 AKRCAKRST
+583 
-592 TWPRPTPARTTCA
+592 
-605 SPKLGEDVDDSLLT
+605 LL
-619 DPERALASARGQPPS
+619 R
-634 RRVAAALVV
+634 
-643 RRLRGRA
+643 RRLRGNAAGR
-650 VPGCAALRAPIDGFF
+650 PGHRPALSAAFRRRCAARHHGGQAG
-665 ADVMV
+665 
-670 MDEDAA
+670 
-676 LRDNRLR
+676 RL
-683 LLNRFVAVFANVA
+683 
-696 DFGRSWRNRSRATV
+696 GRQARH
-710 AGFSQTA
+710 
-717 ERLVRC
+717 
-723 EAPTHLACFARRR
+723 HL
-736 KLAYRSTLRLPPAGG
+736 
-751 RSGTA
+751 
-756 AASPL
+756 
-761 TLQGTSLEGGR
+761 
-772 DARRVRR
+772 
-779 HTRTPRPLPTI
+779 
-790 HVVSDSVGLDG
+790 
-801 TGGGPCRR
+801 
-809 RPVRRHEPQ
+809 RPVRGRPGS
-818 HRGAAPCALVRGG
+818 HRLFRPVRAAP
-831 QAASSPSTA
+831 
-840 RLHQPPVRRRA
+840 
-851 PARLLHAGRRRPAP
+851 
-865 SRCADYCESASTTWW
+865 
-880 RSTS
+880 

>member
-38 DARIPFDSIEIH
+38 DARIPYDSIEIH

-98 GKGLD
+98 GKGLS
-103 PENLERR
+103 PESLERR

-124 PATPVADLLPEVLT
+124 PATPVADLLPDVLA

-163 RWIVAMLNDVV
+163 RWIVAMLDDVV

-179 AGAASDNFTM
+179 AGAESSNFTM

-201 DTAANLLNV
+201 DTAANLLDV
-210 VRAAYVIPTQAER
+210 IRAAYAIPTQAER

-359 GTVRQKAERLEKLAG
+359 GTVRQKAVRLEKLAC

-387 ARRRSAP
+387 ADAK
-394 RACARPTWSPT
+394 RAARLCKADLVTNAVIEFTSVQGVMG
-405 PSSSSPASRA
+405 SYYAAASGE
-415 SWAATTPP
+415 T
-423 PPGKRPQV
+423 PQV
-431 AQRHR
+431 AQAIGQHYQ
-436 PSITSPRFAGDALPD
+436 PRFAGDALPD
-451 TDGGPAWSPWPTS
+451 TTVGKLVALADKLDTICGLFA
-464 STPSAACSPVGQ
+464 VGQ

-490 AIGIVNHARGG
+490 AIGIVNMLEAGL
-501 PAHRRSL
+501 PISL
-508 AAVDE
+508 AAAIDE
-513 SLASY
+513 SLASF
-518 AAPGRRLRPRAAVRA
+518 AAQGVAFDAAAVRA
-533 EVADF
+533 EVVDF

-549 AGRHRRRH
+549 AGVNADTIDAVLA
-557 RRRAG
+557 AG
-562 RGRGGAC
+562 VEEPAVI
-569 WSSAQRARALEAAR
+569 SQRAHALEDAR
-583 AKRCAKRST
+583 ANDAET
-592 TWPRPTPARTTCA
+592 FDNLATAYARA
-605 SPKLGEDVDDSLLT
+605 NNLRKPELGEDVDDALLT
-619 DPERALASARGQPPS
+619 DPERALAGAVATAEQA
-634 RRVAAALVV
+634 VAAALESDDFAAA
-643 RRLRGRA
+643 LSQL
-650 VPGCAALRAPIDGFF
+650 AALRAPIDGFF

-696 DFGRSWRNRSRATV
+696 DFGKMAKS
-710 AGFSQTA
+710 
-717 ERLVRC
+717 
-723 EAPTHLACFARRR
+723 
-736 KLAYRSTLRLPPAGG
+736 K
-751 RSGTA
+751 
-756 AASPL
+756 
-761 TLQGTSLEGGR
+761 
-772 DARRVRR
+772 
-779 HTRTPRPLPTI
+779 
-790 HVVSDSVGLDG
+790 
-801 TGGGPCRR
+801 
-809 RPVRRHEPQ
+809 
-818 HRGAAPCALVRGG
+818 
-831 QAASSPSTA
+831 
-840 RLHQPPVRRRA
+840 
-851 PARLLHAGRRRPAP
+851 
-865 SRCADYCESASTTWW
+865 
-880 RSTS
+880 

>member
-24 ANKQLEKMVPAAFA
+24 ANQQLEKMVPAAFA
-38 DARIPFDSIEIH
+38 DARIPYDSIEIH

-98 GKGLD
+98 GKGLS
-103 PENLERR
+103 PESLERR

-124 PATPVADLLPEVLT
+124 PATPVADLLPDVLA

-163 RWIVAMLNDVV
+163 RWIVAMLDDVV

-179 AGAASDNFTM
+179 AGAESSNFTM

-201 DTAANLLNV
+201 DTAANLLDV
-210 VRAAYVIPTQAER
+210 IRAAYVIPTQAER

-262 VSTFDEEFLQVPEE
+262 ISTFDEEFLQVPEE

-359 GTVRQKAERLEKLAG
+359 GTVRQKAERLEKLAC
-374 ALSADAQLSAADA
+374 ALSADAQLDAADA
-387 ARRRSAP
+387 ADAK
-394 RACARPTWSPT
+394 RAARLCKADLVTNAVIEFTSVQGVMG
-405 PSSSSPASRA
+405 SYYAAASGE
-415 SWAATTPP
+415 T
-423 PPGKRPQV
+423 PQV
-431 AQRHR
+431 AQAIGQHYQ
-436 PSITSPRFAGDALPD
+436 PRFAGDALPD
-451 TDGGPAWSPWPTS
+451 TTVGKLVALADKLDTICGLFA
-464 STPSAACSPVGQ
+464 VGQ

-490 AIGIVNHARGG
+490 AIGIVNMLEAGL
-501 PAHRRSL
+501 PISL
-508 AAVDE
+508 AAAIDE
-513 SLASY
+513 SLASF
-518 AAPGRRLRPRAAVRA
+518 AAQGVAFDAAAVRA
-533 EVADF
+533 EVVDF

-549 AGRHRRRH
+549 AGVNADTIDAVLA
-557 RRRAG
+557 AG
-562 RGRGGAC
+562 VEEPAVI
-569 WSSAQRARALEAAR
+569 SQRAHALEDAR
-583 AKRCAKRST
+583 ANDAET
-592 TWPRPTPARTTCA
+592 FDNLATAYARA
-605 SPKLGEDVDDSLLT
+605 NNLRKPELGEDVDDALLT
-619 DPERALASARGQPPS
+619 DPERALAGAVATAEQA
-634 RRVAAALVV
+634 VAAALESDDFAAA
-643 RRLRGRA
+643 LSQL
-650 VPGCAALRAPIDGFF
+650 AALRAPIDGFF

-696 DFGRSWRNRSRATV
+696 DFGKMAKS
-710 AGFSQTA
+710 
-717 ERLVRC
+717 
-723 EAPTHLACFARRR
+723 
-736 KLAYRSTLRLPPAGG
+736 K
-751 RSGTA
+751 
-756 AASPL
+756 
-761 TLQGTSLEGGR
+761 
-772 DARRVRR
+772 
-779 HTRTPRPLPTI
+779 
-790 HVVSDSVGLDG
+790 
-801 TGGGPCRR
+801 
-809 RPVRRHEPQ
+809 
-818 HRGAAPCALVRGG
+818 
-831 QAASSPSTA
+831 
-840 RLHQPPVRRRA
+840 
-851 PARLLHAGRRRPAP
+851 
-865 SRCADYCESASTTWW
+865 
-880 RSTS
+880 

>member
-1 MADKHTLAFE
+1 MAEKHTLAFE

-24 ANKQLEKMVPAAFA
+24 ANKQLEKMVPAAFT
-38 DARIPFDSIEIH
+38 DARIPFDSVEIH

-98 GKGLD
+98 GKGLT

-110 EVNGTEYV
+110 EVKGVEYV

-124 PATPVADLLPEVLT
+124 PATPVADLLPGILA
-138 GFITAIKWPRSCR
+138 GFITAIKWPRSQR
-151 WAAYREYFVRPV
+151 WAAYSEYFVRPV
-163 RWIVAMLNDVV
+163 RWIVAMLDEVV

-179 AGAASDNFTM
+179 AGATSGNVTF
-189 GHRVLAPGKHTV
+189 GHRVLAPGAHTV
-201 DTAANLLNV
+201 DTAANLLDV
-210 VRAAYVIPTQAER
+210 VRAAYVIPTQSER

-237 TGFTADLPAKTLLE
+237 TGFTAELPAKTLLE

-293 AAGKLTN
+293 ADHKLTN

-339 KHPLESYIEKLDKVV
+339 KHPLEFYVNKLDKVV

-359 GTVRQKAERLEKLAG
+359 GTVKQKAERLVKLAG
-374 ALSADAQLSAADA
+374 ALAADAQLSEADA
-387 ARRRSAP
+387 ADLV
-394 RACARPTWSPT
+394 RAAQLCKADLVTNAVIEFTSVQGVMG
-405 PSSSSPASRA
+405 SYYAAASGE
-415 SWAATTPP
+415 T
-423 PPGKRPQV
+423 PQV
-431 AQRHR
+431 AQAIGQHYQ
-436 PSITSPRFAGDALPD
+436 PRFAGDELPETTVGKLVALADKLD
-451 TDGGPAWSPWPTS
+451 TICGLFG
-464 STPSAACSPVGQ
+464 VGQ

-490 AIGIVNHARGG
+490 AIGIVNMLEAGVNI
-501 PAHRRSL
+501 SL
-508 AAVDE
+508 AAAIDC
-513 SLASY
+513 SLA
-518 AAPGRRLRPRAAVRA
+518 AFAEQGVQFDDAAVRA
-533 EVADF
+533 EVVDF

-549 AGRHRRRH
+549 AGVEADTIDAVLA
-557 RRRAG
+557 AG
-562 RGRGGAC
+562 VEEPAVIG
-569 WSSAQRARALEAAR
+569 QRAHALEDAR
-583 AKRCAKRST
+583 ANDAET
-592 TWPRPTPARTTCA
+592 FDNLATAYARA
-605 SPKLGEDVDDSLLT
+605 NNLRKPELGSAVDEGLLT
-619 DPERALASARGQPPS
+619 EPERPLAAAVAQAEGT
-634 RRVAAALVV
+634 VAAALEADSFAAA
-643 RRLRGRA
+643 LSEL
-650 VPGCAALRAPIDGFF
+650 AALRAPIDGFF

-670 MDEDAA
+670 MDEDPA

-696 DFGRSWRNRSRATV
+696 DFGKMAKS
-710 AGFSQTA
+710 
-717 ERLVRC
+717 
-723 EAPTHLACFARRR
+723 
-736 KLAYRSTLRLPPAGG
+736 K
-751 RSGTA
+751 
-756 AASPL
+756 
-761 TLQGTSLEGGR
+761 
-772 DARRVRR
+772 
-779 HTRTPRPLPTI
+779 
-790 HVVSDSVGLDG
+790 
-801 TGGGPCRR
+801 
-809 RPVRRHEPQ
+809 
-818 HRGAAPCALVRGG
+818 
-831 QAASSPSTA
+831 
-840 RLHQPPVRRRA
+840 
-851 PARLLHAGRRRPAP
+851 
-865 SRCADYCESASTTWW
+865 
-880 RSTS
+880 